1 MTMNPRAADD
11 DRLDPRVRA
20 ALARWPLDLA
30 TDVASRDAM
39 VAEASSPEGR
49 RAAALEA
56 DFMNDADNEEVAP
69 SEGLSLTKRSFEA
82 PAGHTLNLQVIR
94 PKGSEVLPCVYFIHG
109 GAMTTLSCFYGN
121 YRAWGKILA
130 AQDVVVV
137 MIDFRNAVVPSSVAE
152 VAPFPAG
159 LEDCVAGL
167 EWVHARAQELAI
179 DPERVVVAG
188 ESGGGNLTLA
198 LGLTLKRDDK
208 LSLIRGLYAMCPYLN
223 GQWPDE
229 RYPSSAEFNGY
240 GLELHSNR
248 GAVGYGVDAFN
259 ERNPLA
265 WPGFATVE
273 DLRGLPPTVISVNE
287 CDPLRDEGVAF
298 YRRLL
303 EAGVAARGRV
313 VLGTTH
319 AIELYPTVCPD
330 LTFATANDLVDFA
343 FS

>member
-1 MTMNPRAADD
+1 MAMNPRATTDE
-11 DRLDPRVRA
+11 RLDPRVRA
-20 ALARWPLDLA
+20 ALARWPLDPA
-30 TDVASRDAM
+30 TDVTGREELLS
-39 VAEASSPEGR
+39 EAASPEGL
-49 RAAALEA
+49 RAAAREA
-56 DFMNDADNEEVAP
+56 DFLNAGDDDEVAP
-69 SEGLSLTKRSFEA
+69 SEGLAITKRSFEA
-82 PAGHTLNLQVIR
+82 PEGHTLNLQVIR
-94 PKGSEVLPCVYFIHG
+94 PKGMEVLPAVYFIHG
-109 GAMTTLSCFYGN
+109 GAMASLSCFYAN

-137 MIDFRNAVVPSSVAE
+137 MVDFRNAVVPSSVSE

-159 LEDCVAGL
+159 LHDCVTGL
-167 EWVHARAQELAI
+167 EWVHAHASELAI

-208 LSLIRGLYAMCPYLN
+208 LSLVRGLYALCPYLN
-223 GQWPDE
+223 GHWPDA
-229 RYPSSAEFNGY
+229 RYPSTEEFNGY

-248 GAVGYGVDAFN
+248 GNVGYGVEAFN
-259 ERNPLA
+259 EGNPLA

-287 CDPLRDEGVAF
+287 CDPLRDEGIAF

-303 EAGVAARGRV
+303 EAGVSARGRV

-319 AIELYPTVCPD
+319 ATELYPTLCPD

-343 FS
+343 YS

>member
-1 MTMNPRAADD
+1 MNPRATSDE
-11 DRLDPRVRA
+11 RLDPRVRA
-20 ALARWPLDLA
+20 ILARWPLDPA
-30 TDVASRDAM
+30 TDVASREALLAD
-39 VAEASSPEGR
+39 ASSPEGR
-49 RAAALEA
+49 RAAALES
-56 DFMNDADNEEVAP
+56 DFMSEGDDEEVAP
-69 SEGLSLTKRSFEA
+69 SEGLSITKRSFEA
-82 PAGHTLNLQVIR
+82 PEGHTLNVLVIR

-109 GAMTTLSCFYGN
+109 GAMAALSCFNGN

-159 LEDCVAGL
+159 LADCVSGL
-167 EWVHARAQELAI
+167 EWVHAHAEELAI
-179 DPERVVVAG
+179 DLERVVVAG

-208 LSLIRGLYAMCPYLN
+208 LSLIHGLYAMCPYLT
-223 GQWPDE
+223 GRWPDE
-229 RYPSSAEFNGY
+229 RYPSSSEFNGY
-240 GLELHSNR
+240 GLELHNNR
-248 GAVGYGVDAFN
+248 GVVGYGLDAFN

-265 WPGFATVE
+265 WPGFATAE
-273 DLRGLPPTVISVNE
+273 DLRDLPPTVISVNE
-287 CDPLRDEGVAF
+287 CDPLRDEGIAF

-303 EAGVAARGRV
+303 EAGVTARGRV

-319 AIELYPTVCPD
+319 AVELYPTLCPD

-343 FS
+343 YS